1 MTDIYFVEDEPDI
14 ACAVKEYL
22 EQKGFGV
29 RTGNTIAQAKKDLLW
44 RVPGLVLLDWNMPD
58 GGGDAL
64 CRWIRGNWMDLPII
78 FLTVRG
84 EARDMV
90 SGFWHGADDY
100 VVKPFVFEVL
110 YARILALLRRSAC
123 ASEPYLSCDGIC
135 LDQNRRA
142 VWVYSG
148 VPGENIAGE
157 NIVEENIAGENMV
170 EEDIAE
176 ENMVEEDIA
185 EKMIVKENR
194 REENGKEKNIIE
206 KNVKEIALSA
216 AEYQLLCYLMQH
228 KGRTITRENIL
239 EQVWDVHGSYVND
252 NTLTVTMKRLRD
264 KLGQPACI
272 KTVRSVGYRMEDT
285 R

>member
-1 MTDIYFVEDEPDI
+1 MTEIYFVEDEPDI

-44 RVPGLVLLDWNMPD
+44 HVPGLILLDWNMPD

-64 CRWIRGNWMDLPII
+64 CRWIRRNWMDLPII

-90 SGFWHGADDY
+90 SGFWQGADDY

-135 LDQNRRA
+135 LDQNRRM

-148 VPGENIAGE
+148 ALEENIAGE
-157 NIVEENIAGENMV
+157 NIVEEN
-170 EEDIAE
+170 IAE

-185 EKMIVKENR
+185 EKMIVKEKR
-194 REENGKEKNIIE
+194 MEKRSKEKNVIE
-206 KNVKEIALSA
+206 ENVKEIALSA

-239 EQVWDVHGSYVND
+239 EELWDVHGSYVND